1 MRGAQSAQP
10 WSVTTAPLA
19 QPPANEL
26 LQKLL
31 DNIAVIRYDIAEVI
45 QMQINDLLAERGIT
59 RYRLAKESGV
69 PHSTLKDI
77 CLGKAK
83 IENCSGETLFRLAR
97 VLGVSIETLLADAME
112 HRPAFETFKSNVCH
126 SVKDMGDIEF
136 LIDVTKSDSVFACLE
151 KRWYREGLYLLAMV
165 DYLCRE
171 NGLPLD
177 ERYAELRRAK
187 LSEILYPAGVLIL
200 CAALNSDEP
209 KARSLREA
217 IPEFLRHN
225 IVEAEVRNVA

>member
-1 MRGAQSAQP
+1 
-10 WSVTTAPLA
+10 
-19 QPPANEL
+19 
-26 LQKLL
+26 
-31 DNIAVIRYDIAEVI
+31 
-45 QMQINDLLAERGIT
+45 MQINELLAERGIT

-83 IENCSGETLFRLAR
+83 IKNCTGETLYRLAR
-97 VLGVSIETLLADAME
+97 VLGVSIETLLGDAME

-126 SVKDMGDIEF
+126 IVKDMGDIEF
-136 LIDVTKSDSVFACLE
+136 LIDITKSDKIFAYLE
-151 KRWYREGLYLLAMV
+151 KRWYREGLYLLGMV

-171 NGLPLD
+171 NDLPLD
-177 ERYAELRRAK
+177 ERYAELRHAK
-187 LSEILYPAGVLIL
+187 LSDTLYPAGVLIM
-200 CAALNSDEP
+200 CAALNSNKP
-209 KARSLREA
+209 KERSLEEA